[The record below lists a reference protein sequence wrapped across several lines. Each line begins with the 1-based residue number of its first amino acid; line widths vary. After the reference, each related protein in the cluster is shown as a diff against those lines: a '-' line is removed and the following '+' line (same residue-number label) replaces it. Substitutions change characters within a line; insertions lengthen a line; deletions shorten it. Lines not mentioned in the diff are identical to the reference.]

1 MISRPQIEKRIRWS
15 GLLVASGLIVQLTTM
30 AWAHPLSFMA
40 FLLIGCPLMLAGV
53 ALFLVSLASKD

>member
-1 MISRPQIEKRIRWS
+1 MPATQIEKRIRTS
-15 GLLVASGLIVQLTTM
+15 GILVASGLIIQLTTM

-53 ALFLVSLASKD
+53 LVFLLSLVSKD

>member
-1 MISRPQIEKRIRWS
+1 LISRPQIEKRIRWS